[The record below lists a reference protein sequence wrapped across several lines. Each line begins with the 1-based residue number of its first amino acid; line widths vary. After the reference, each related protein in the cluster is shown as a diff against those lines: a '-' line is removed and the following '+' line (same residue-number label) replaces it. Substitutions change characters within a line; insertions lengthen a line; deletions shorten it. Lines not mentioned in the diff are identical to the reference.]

1 MYNSVNEHKEVSVI
15 GGELKKRIHIST
27 NIDKEIFNKLKQY
40 SEDTMIPM
48 TKIID
53 RALKEYLERKKE

>member
-1 MYNSVNEHKEVSVI
+1 MYNDINEHKEVSVI

-53 RALKEYLERKKE
+53 KALKEYLERKKE

>member
-1 MYNSVNEHKEVSVI
+1 MI

-53 RALKEYLERKKE
+53 KALKEYLEKKKE

>member
-53 RALKEYLERKKE
+53 KALKEYLERKKE

>member
-53 RALKEYLERKKE
+53 KALKEYLEKKKE